1 MQALKWLMTFALICM
16 LSNAAEAAPKK
27 SKNSSAKKTDTSW
40 AKEYFAGVESEVEK
54 TTATGD
60 SITVEATVRT
70 KNTMHDLLNN
80 LKNVSAPGSFTAE
93 RSAVDANGE
102 FSISAASVLD
112 SDRFA
117 NASDFNKLFNKAQIE
132 MDYLF
137 TCNKTSKACRYE
149 VNHANNFSLTQLES
163 KPGELENL
171 ADKGIDVIL
180 VTDEFMR
187 FAIEGNGK
195 FESLFYFK
203 YRSGE
208 FNAKG
213 IAFLKKYFPKSPIAH
228 KGTVHFASEA
238 GWEPKDAVP
247 VPQKP
252 KPRRT
257 TKNESGELP
266 LQTGQNWQ
274 GYYVCAQGKTD
285 LTLKIGD
292 VFNTTD
298 SGVYDVNAVFDF
310 RSGKCVGQFSLS
322 GQYSAATQKLVFAPG
337 KWINNPCRYGA
348 VGMDGSISDDNSQF
362 SGKIPECNEF
372 KVKLKQ

>member
-1 MQALKWLMTFALICM
+1 MQALKWLITIALISM

-27 SKNSSAKKTDTSW
+27 SKNTGTKKTDTSW
-40 AKEYFAGVESEVEK
+40 SKEYFAGVEGEVEK

-70 KNTMHDLLNN
+70 QITMHDLLNN
-80 LKNVSAPGSFTAE
+80 IRNVSVPGSFTAD
-93 RSAVDANGE
+93 RSAVDANGK
-102 FSISAASVLD
+102 FSISASSVLD

-132 MDYLF
+132 MAYLF

-149 VNHANNFSLTQLES
+149 INHANNADLNQLEG

-171 ADKGIDVIL
+171 ADKGIDAVL
-180 VTDEFMR
+180 VADDFMR

-203 YRSGE
+203 YGSGE
-208 FNAKG
+208 LNPKG
-213 IAFLKKYFPKSPIAH
+213 IAFLKKHFPKSPILY
-228 KGTVHFASEA
+228 KGTVHFASET
-238 GWEPKDAVP
+238 GWEPKDTAP

-266 LQTGQNWQ
+266 LQSGQNWQ

-298 SGVYDVNAVFDF
+298 SGVFDVNAVFDF
-310 RSGKCVGQFSLS
+310 RSGRCVGQFNLS
-322 GQYSAATQKLVFAPG
+322 GQYSATTQKLVFAPG

-348 VGMDGSISDDNSQF
+348 VGMDGSISNDNSQF

-372 KVKLKQ
+372 NVKLKK